1 MTELRN
7 RSVAYIVPAYI
18 APPSFRNS
26 SQIQYVIVSNRWTGG
41 ALGYRRGGGSGC
53 DGSSAVG
60 NGEEGGAA
68 DCRVSAESPG
78 GAASSSVP
86 GR

>member
-41 ALGYRRGGGSGC
+41 ALLRLGYRRGGGSGC

-60 NGEEGGAA
+60 NGEEGAA
-68 DCRVSAESPG
+68 DCRVSAES
-78 GAASSSVP
+78 AASSSVP